1 MTFATA
7 FCIAFWYIPCSNELD
22 DLAKLRLLLLHLS
35 VYILLYY
42 KYKQPIC
49 QQLTTI
55 LYLSLYQYFRIQYAV
70 VIFDFM

>member
-1 MTFATA
+1 MTFAKA
-7 FCIAFWYIPCSNELD
+7 FCIAFWYIQCSNELD

-42 KYKQPIC
+42 KYKQHIC
-49 QQLTTI
+49 QQLTRI

-70 VIFDFM
+70 VGFEFM